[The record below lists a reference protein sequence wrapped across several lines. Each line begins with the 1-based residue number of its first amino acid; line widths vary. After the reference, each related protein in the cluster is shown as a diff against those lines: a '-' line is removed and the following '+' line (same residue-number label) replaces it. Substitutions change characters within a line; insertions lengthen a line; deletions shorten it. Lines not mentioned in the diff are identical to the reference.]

1 MNKNKYVIGVILTV
15 LVSPLMA
22 DDPTRPDIVQAPAKT
37 QSAVK
42 KLHLTMVRMSD
53 KKPSAT
59 INGQLLHVGDRIGG
73 YRVSRIT
80 AKQVVLK
87 NNKGQLKLNL
97 ITKGALRKS
106 S

>member
-1 MNKNKYVIGVILTV
+1 MKKNKHVLGVILLCLMT
-15 LVSPLMA
+15 PLWA
-22 DDPTRPDIVQAPAKT
+22 DDPTRPDIVQPAAKA

-42 KLHLTMVRMSD
+42 KLHLTMVRMSAT
-53 KKPSAT
+53 KPSAT
-59 INGQLLHVGDRIGG
+59 INGRLLHVGDRIAG

-80 AKQVVLK
+80 AKQVILT